1 MREMSGRDTLEKY
14 WLKRTEEEK
23 QKYWQTHN
31 LRSIDGLPTGIA
43 ETTTPGSETP
53 SRNRR

>member
-1 MREMSGRDTLEKY
+1 MTGRETLEKY
-14 WLKRTEEEK
+14 WLKRGEEEK

-31 LRSIDGLPTGIA
+31 LRSIDGLPTGLA
-43 ETTTPGSETP
+43 ETAAPAAETS